1 MTAVNKSRE
10 QTKDEM
16 PQALSLAHG
25 SPRVISEGFF
35 VSRQDRGYS
44 EFLGPC
50 GEWYQSFHMRSIFDD
65 RDSAELALA
74 RANNPVSHAG

>member
-1 MTAVNKSRE
+1 MKAPKEITDTDRLDWLEK
-10 QTKDEM
+10 
-16 PQALSLAHG
+16 QATPG
-25 SPRVISEGFF
+25 SPRVNSEGFF